1 MLNRCLL
8 HSFVCLLVHLPLIH
22 TVTKALNI
30 VMRTKATHRHRH
42 ILSPV
47 DLEVAE
53 CWQKANRHQLQLTH
67 VSQENASSVF
77 GLSCPVNQTAIVIV
91 NQQLK
96 GV

>member
-8 HSFVCLLVHLPLIH
+8 HSFVRLLVHLPLIH
-22 TVTKALNI
+22 TVTKALDVI
-30 VMRTKATHRHRH
+30 VWAKTTHRHSH
-42 ILSPV
+42 VLSPV